1 MDADARMYLRRGGRD
16 TGPLLVL
23 LHGLGATG
31 EVWNDLTEG
40 LPGRWPGGW
49 LVPDLPGHGR
59 SAPVPR
65 YSFGRLAAE
74 VAGALPTDRE
84 LVVLGHSLGGVLG
97 LALASGWFG
106 VPVAGV
112 CALGVKIR
120 WSEEEL
126 SSAAG
131 LARKPNRIFPSRHE
145 AAERALKVAG
155 LTGLW
160 QPDSPALEPSI
171 ERVGEGWRPTMD
183 PAAFGVGAPDLPGLL
198 AACRATTL
206 LAAGEHD
213 PMCPEEH
220 LRALDTE
227 FEALPVS
234 ATTPTSRPPWP
245 SSPCWTA
252 CREWRPVPRETRGT
266 GHAQQVASAAMAD
279 SSWASER

>member
-1 MDADARMYLRRGGRD
+1 MDAETRVYLRRGGQD
-16 TGPLLVL
+16 TGPVLVL

-31 EVWNDLTEG
+31 EVWQGLTGE
-40 LPGRWPGGW
+40 LADRWPGGW

-59 SAPVPR
+59 SAPAPH

-74 VAGALPTDRE
+74 VAGTLPAERE

-112 CALGVKIR
+112 CALGVKVR

-126 SSAAG
+126 SRAAG
-131 LARKPNRIFPSRHE
+131 LARKPNRVFPSRQE

-160 QPDSPALEPSI
+160 QPGSPALEPGI
-171 ERVGEGWRPTMD
+171 ERVAEGWRLTMD

-198 AACRATTL
+198 AACRARVL

-213 PMCPEEH
+213 PMCPAEH
-220 LRALDTE
+220 LSPLDAESTVLPGLGHNAHVEAPQAL
-227 FEALPVS
+227 LPLLD
-234 ATTPTSRPPWP
+234 RL
-245 SSPCWTA
+245 
-252 CREWRPVPRETRGT
+252 R
-266 GHAQQVASAAMAD
+266 
-279 SSWASER
+279 